1 MLAQDIGGGADS
13 GNLAYLDRLYP
24 DCGPDMAMSQF
35 HYARVGGRYSK
46 SQILVQDV
54 PFLRNECAACLERRT
69 FFFDG
74 CEFLQRCKPSMSSN
88 A

>member
-13 GNLAYLDRLYP
+13 GNLAYLDRLYS
-24 DCGPDMAMSQF
+24 DCGPDMALSQF
-35 HYARVGGRYSK
+35 HYARVGGRDSK
-46 SQILVQDV
+46 SQILVQDG
-54 PFLRNECAACLERRT
+54 PFLRNECAACLERRS

-74 CEFLQRCKPSMSSN
+74 CEFLQRCKLSMSSN

>member
-1 MLAQDIGGGADS
+1 MVAQDIGGGVDG
-13 GNLAYLDRLYP
+13 GNLAYLDRLYS
-24 DCGPDMAMSQF
+24 DCGPDMALSQF
-35 HYARVGGRYSK
+35 HYARVGGRDSK

-54 PFLRNECAACLERRT
+54 PFLSMQLCLERRS